1 MNILIL
7 GGTRF
12 LGRYIAKAAI
22 EKGHDVTLLIVETTL
37 MFSPK

>member
-12 LGRYIAKAAI
+12 WGKELVKNLINNGHSITIATRGNREI
-22 EKGHDVTLLIVETTL
+22 P
-37 MFSPK
+37 F